1 MNQKISD
8 YYDLSLLCEDDIKI
22 VCLLAQ
28 LEKLE
33 ISQKTLSSIE
43 SLKLNDF
50 NFDRILSLNVKTI
63 KELAKFFQVN
73 VNNFDC
79 KKMVKT
85 VSKDTSLLD
94 LMESGDE

>member
-33 ISQKTLSSIE
+33 VSQKTLSSIE

-50 NFDRILSLNVKTI
+50 NFDRILSLNVQTI
-63 KELAKFFQVN
+63 KDLAKFFQVN
-73 VNNFDC
+73 VNNYKIKSDL
-79 KKMVKT
+79 KV
-85 VSKDTSLLD
+85 VVGSDTT
-94 LMESGDE
+94 LMDFIGDE

>member
-8 YYDLSLLCEDDIKI
+8 YYDLSELCEDDLKI

-33 ISQKTLSSIE
+33 VSQKTLSSIE

-63 KELAKFFQVN
+63 KDLAKFFQVN
-73 VNNFDC
+73 VNNYKIKSDL
-79 KKMVKT
+79 KI
-85 VSKDTSLLD
+85 VSSDTT
-94 LMESGDE
+94 LMDFIGDE